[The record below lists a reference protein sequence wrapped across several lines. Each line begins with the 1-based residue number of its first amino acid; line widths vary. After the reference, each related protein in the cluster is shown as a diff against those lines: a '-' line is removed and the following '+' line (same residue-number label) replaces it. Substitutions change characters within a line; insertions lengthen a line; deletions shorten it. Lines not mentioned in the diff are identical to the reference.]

1 MRFAKSIAAWTVSLF
16 LLVLAP
22 LSLAEQVFVLS
33 DGSRAVIVERQL
45 VVTGKNGRRAVARPG
60 IYETRDGR
68 YTIVVDGKGAVIQP
82 RTSPIR

>member
-45 VVTGKNGRRAVARPG
+45 VVTGKNGRRAFARPG